1 MKGFLEKRSSD
12 GTWKR
17 QRFAI
22 HKHKLY
28 YDGDRRASL
37 DLLLVKKVERVGPR
51 LLLWL
56 DDTRKHQ
63 LRAADDGPSLD
74 EWERSI
80 HRVRR
85 RHDKSNSIPEEDE
98 IDHDFYRS
106 QIIEFYQR
114 HNPAKLDDVDTLIA
128 KYKDIGI
135 NEAELLVAIRNKY
148 KS

>member
-1 MKGFLEKRSSD
+1 MEKRSSD
-12 GTWKR
+12 GSWKR

-22 HKHKLY
+22 RKNKLY
-28 YDGDRRASL
+28 YGERASL
-37 DLLLVKKVERVGPR
+37 DLLDVKKVERVGPR

-63 LRAADDGPSLD
+63 LRAADDGPPLD
-74 EWERSI
+74 DWERAI
-80 HRVRR
+80 QRVRR
-85 RHDKSNSIPEEDE
+85 RDYEARSHSIPEEDE

-128 KYKDIGI
+128 KYRDIGI
-135 NEAELLVAIRNKY
+135 NESELLLAIRNKY